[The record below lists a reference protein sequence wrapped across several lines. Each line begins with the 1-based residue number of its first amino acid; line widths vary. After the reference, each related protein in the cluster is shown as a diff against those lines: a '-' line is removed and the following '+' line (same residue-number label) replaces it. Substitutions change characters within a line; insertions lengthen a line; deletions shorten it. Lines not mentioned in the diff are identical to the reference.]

1 MQLNVLRKD
10 RKKLRL
16 LPSKVFIIMKL
27 TVFIITISCLQLSA
41 KVYSQKINL
50 SAENIPLEKAL
61 KVIEQQSGYFFLY
74 KYNEIKL
81 AKPVSVHIENR
92 SVTDA
97 LDQCLKGQPFTYA
110 IENKTIVVTA
120 KNVSPEIVQPVPP
133 KNIKGKVLDEK
144 GQPLP
149 GSSVVIKGTKFG
161 VVTNINGEFEL
172 TNVPDDGV
180 LVISFIGFK
189 TKEVTVKKLSTSP
202 TILLE
207 SDESAL
213 NEVVVTGLATSIK
226 RSNSASSV
234 SRITATQLTGTT
246 PPVTI
251 DGAMSGKIVGA
262 NITQNSGA
270 PGGGISIKLRG
281 ISSING
287 TSEPLYVID
296 GVFVNNS
303 QFATGAGAGAFSG
316 AGTNQDQ
323 ATNRL
328 SDINPADIEN
338 IEVLKGP
345 SAGAIYGTRA
355 NAGVVIITTKKGKA
369 GQTKVNISQ
378 DIGFV
383 SAAKLLGYE
392 TWSLDAIGPQGQTK
406 FDYIFGNGTHYDI
419 GNASMPASEA
429 TQIGLW
435 QKAVADGN
443 LHDYEKI
450 VYGNIGHVSN
460 TAVSVSGG
468 TDKTKY
474 YLAAGLNDETGIEK
488 RTGFQRRSI
497 KLNLDQKLTSFWTF
511 SVGSNYIN
519 SGNQRG
525 FSGNDNR
532 GVSVPYTLAY
542 TPDYAQLLPVNG
554 VYPNSLYTGDNPL
567 AISGRGVNNETTN
580 RLIQSFSSTIFFMQ
594 KPNQTLKLAFSG
606 GLDFV
611 LTEDEV
617 YFPDDMQS
625 QITRANGPGAS
636 RFSKNRSFNTN
647 YQAFLIDN
655 WKLFNAIDL
664 TSQVGFVKLATK
676 NDFSW
681 IQGEGLLP
689 GQENPNN
696 ATVRTSNETFQ
707 LWTDVGYVAQQE
719 FNWEDKIIAT
729 AGIRFDKSTLNGDNN
744 KLYPFPRASAAIN
757 LTKFD
762 FWKLQDVNEFK
773 LRFAYGRTGG
783 EPVFGNTFT
792 SLGTTNYGGLLG
804 TQTPTTVGNPTIEPE
819 KAQEIETGLDMA
831 FLNGRLTFEGSYY
844 VKNVYNLLN
853 PYVISNGTGVTQYVA
868 YPVGDLQN
876 KGIELALGGTPIKTP
891 NFTWGTNLQFWNN
904 RTKITRLVI
913 PNTTVGSGFSI
924 YGRNQLR
931 LGESPSA
938 WYGSPNVVDA
948 QGIAQATQY
957 EDAQPK
963 YQVSWQNTLTFM
975 KSFEFSFLLHRSY
988 GNFNSNLTQKQKDA
1002 GGTSS
1007 DWSHED
1013 NLWGLTGVP
1022 NGKARSPSNTNV
1034 TAREFI
1040 QDASY
1045 LRLREI
1051 ALTYNF
1057 PKMMLNSAFH
1067 NTVQSVRLGVSA
1079 TNLFTITQYQGYDPE
1094 VSNFG
1099 NQSVGASVDNSSYP
1113 SSKRIFV
1120 KLAVGF

>member
-1 MQLNVLRKD
+1 MQLNFLNKD

-16 LPSKVFIIMKL
+16 FSPKVFIIMKL
-27 TVFIITISCLQLSA
+27 TVFIITISCLQISA

-50 SAENIPLEKAL
+50 TAENITLEKAL
-61 KVIEQQSGYFFLY
+61 KTIEQQSGYFFLY
-74 KYNEIKL
+74 KYNEIKM
-81 AKPVSVHIENR
+81 AKPVSVHIENK

-97 LDQCLKGQPFTYA
+97 LNQCLKGQPFTYS

-120 KNVSPEIVQPVPP
+120 KNDLPEVVQPIQ
-133 KNIKGKVLDEK
+133 KDIKGKVLDEK

-149 GSSVVIKGTKFG
+149 GSSVTIKGTKFG
-161 VVTNINGEFEL
+161 VVTNVNGEFEL
-172 TNVPDDGV
+172 NNVPDDGV
-180 LVISFIGFK
+180 LVVSFIGYK
-189 TKEVTVKKLSTSP
+189 PKEVSVRRVTSTM
-202 TILLE
+202 TISLE
-207 SDESAL
+207 LDESSL

-226 RSNSASSV
+226 RSNSASSI
-234 SRITATQLTGTT
+234 SHLSSNQLTGTT

-251 DGAMSGKIVGA
+251 DGAMSGKVVGA
-262 NITQNSGA
+262 NITSNSGA

-281 ISSING
+281 ISTING

-328 SDINPADIEN
+328 SDINPSDIES

-369 GQTKVNISQ
+369 GQTHVNFNQ
-378 DIGFV
+378 DVGFV
-383 SAAKLLGYE
+383 SAEKLLGYE

-406 FDYIFGNGTHYDI
+406 FDYVFGNGTHYAI
-419 GNASMPASEA
+419 GDVGMPASEA
-429 TQIGLW
+429 TQIASW
-435 QKAVADGN
+435 QSAVAAGS

-460 TAVSVSGG
+460 TSVSVSGG

-488 RTGFQRRSI
+488 RTGFQRRSV
-497 KLNLDQKLTSFWTF
+497 KLNLDQKLTNFWTF
-511 SVGSNYIN
+511 SIGSNYIN

-542 TPDYAQLLPVNG
+542 TPDYAQLLPVDG
-554 VYPNSLYTGDNPL
+554 KYPNSPYTGDNPL
-567 AISGRGVNNETTN
+567 AISDRAVNNEITN
-580 RLIQSFSSTIFFMQ
+580 RVIQSFNSTIYLMQ
-594 KPNQTLKLAFSG
+594 KPNQSLKFAFSG

-647 YQAFLIDN
+647 YQGFLIDN
-655 WKLFNAIDL
+655 WKLFNGKIDM

-689 GQENPNN
+689 GQDNPNN
-696 ATVRTSNETFQ
+696 ATVRTSSETFQ
-707 LWTDVGYVAQQE
+707 NWADIGYVAQQE
-719 FNWEDKIIAT
+719 FNWDDKIIAT
-729 AGIRFDKSTLNGDNN
+729 AGIRLDKSTLNGDNT
-744 KLYPFPRASAAIN
+744 KLYPFPRASAAVN

-762 FWKLQDVNEFK
+762 FWKIAGINEFK
-773 LRFAYGRTGG
+773 LRVAYGRTGG

-792 SLGTTNYGGLLG
+792 SLGTTSYGGLLG

-819 KAQEIETGLDMA
+819 KAQEIELGTDMA
-831 FLNGRLTFEGSYY
+831 FLNGRITFEGSYY
-844 VKNVYNLLN
+844 IKNVYNLLN
-853 PYVISNGTGVTQYVA
+853 PYVISNGTGVTQYAA

-876 KGIELALGGTPIKTP
+876 KGIELAVGGSPVKMP
-891 NFTWGTNLQFWNN
+891 NFAWNSTLQFWNN

-913 PNTTVGSGFSI
+913 PNTTIGSGFSI

-931 LGESPSA
+931 LGSSPTA

-963 YQVSWQNTLTFM
+963 YQASWQNTLTFY
-975 KSFEFSFLLHRSY
+975 KNFEFSFLLHRSY
-988 GNFNSNLTQKQKDA
+988 GNYNSNLTQKQKDA
-1002 GGTSS
+1002 GGTSV

-1034 TAREFI
+1034 IAREFI

-1045 LRLREI
+1045 LRLREV
-1051 ALTYNF
+1051 ALTYNV
-1057 PKMMLNSAFH
+1057 PKTLLNNTFH
-1067 NTVQSVRLGVSA
+1067 NSVQTVRVGVSA

-1099 NQSVGASVDNSSYP
+1099 NQSVGASVDNSAFP